1 MTISQRERCVLDAID
16 GELSRDTTL
25 AQLVRLFTGP
35 VTTPPDVWLGAHRT
49 PRRSTRTRLTR
60 LTVVLTLTV
69 ALGTAGT
76 VLGVVLN
83 MPVLGDVS
91 LAVLLNAAIVFI
103 TVTTIRT
110 IRRRTNAET
119 LPAQRN

>member
-1 MTISQRERCVLDAID
+1 MTISQRERRVLNAID

-25 AQLVRLFTGP
+25 ARLARLFTGP

-49 PRRSTRTRLTR
+49 SHRSTWTRQTWL
-60 LTVVLTLTV
+60 LVVLILAA

-76 VLGVVLN
+76 VVGLVLNIPVLSNTSFVVL
-83 MPVLGDVS
+83 LTAA
-91 LAVLLNAAIVFI
+91 AVFV
-103 TVTTIRT
+103 TVATIRT
-110 IRRRTNAET
+110 TRRRANAET